1 MMILLLIFTKR
12 YTVLCVGFHSIWVSS
27 DHPEILA
34 TAVKNDGVQ
43 VHQRSAATSTD
54 DASSVDAI
62 QEFLACH
69 PGLLAGCIN
78 ESLLSCS
85 PS

>member
-1 MMILLLIFTKR
+1 MILLLIFTKKR
-12 YTVLCVGFHSIWVSS
+12 SSVLFVGFHSIWVSS

-34 TAVKNDGVQ
+34 TALKNDGVQ

-62 QEFLACH
+62 REFLACH
-69 PGLLAGCIN
+69 PGLLAGYIN

-85 PS
+85 QS